1 MEVKCK
7 KCSLIKAIDEFYKDS
22 RVKAGHYSVC
32 KKCHLLYSKGKH
44 YNVTNNNISPKQLI
58 ARRWQAI
65 KFRHKYKGYEK
76 VKCLITKEQFLE
88 KMFNQEFLE
97 MFLVWEKNGKAL
109 RFAPSVDR
117 IDSSGH
123 YELGNIRWLH
133 FKDNAA
139 LGGNKPNRA
148 KKIEQYTK
156 DGVYIKTHQS
166 ASHACREMRGT
177 TKGTGNIRRA
187 ALGKIPSAY
196 GYFWK

>member
-1 MEVKCK
+1 M
-7 KCSLIKAIDEFYKDS
+7 AIDQFYKDS
-22 RVKAGHYSVC
+22 RVKSGHYSIC
-32 KKCHLLYSKGKH
+32 KKCHSLYSKGNQ
-44 YNVTNNNISPKQLI
+44 YYVTNSNITPEQLI

-65 KFRHKYKGYEK
+65 KARHKGYEK

-88 KMFNQEFLE
+88 KMFNQEFLD
-97 MFLVWEKNGKAL
+97 MFLVWEKSGRAL
-109 RFAPSVDR
+109 RFTPSIDR

-133 FKDNAA
+133 FKDNAS

-148 KKIEQYTK
+148 QKIEQYTK
-156 DGVYIKTHQS
+156 DGAYIKTHQS
-166 ASHACREMRGT
+166 ASEACRELLGT

-196 GYFWK
+196 GYCWK